1 MKKHKKSIHLST
13 LTIIAISV
21 TVVAAVAICMF
32 MFADVYDK
40 TLLKN
45 TSVSSEQSVQQTTIA
60 VDNYL
65 DEMKQKLAQI
75 SKEIAQSD
83 SAEDIDNKISRITR
97 LQSDIYL
104 SLIHI

>member
-1 MKKHKKSIHLST
+1 MKKHNKSIHLST

-21 TVVAAVAICMF
+21 TVIAAVAICMF
-32 MFADVYDK
+32 MFAKVYDK

-75 SKEIAQSD
+75 SKEIAKAD
-83 SAEDIDNKISRITR
+83 STEVIEK
-97 LQSDIYL
+97 
-104 SLIHI
+104 